1 VTTTEKRITGII
13 GKLSPEEKAKLV
25 IEDIFRDEL
34 VLSPDAQNK
43 MFQAMGAEEGRR
55 YNAYIDRYSRLK
67 NVVVFLQDMANKVKM
82 DLLERDRILWYQ
94 KGLEEMVDGLSFSEE
109 GKALLVDN
117 PNLQP
122 GKPIEVRLAF
132 ATLSLGVWGRN
143 RQTYPADNTTQVA
156 LREKP
161 RAALDL
167 YAQRIRE
174 AAADMKAI
182 LAYVVKEAQEMGL
195 DVVEGWARNAVED
208 VRQHDRP
215 PQEVQIDY
223 LMEKAREDGL
233 EATREDAREALTQ
246 FVCTLPNVQKDG
258 DIDWP
263 LVWEELR
270 THNPRGAWSGAI
282 IPVDRRWQLVWED
295 VEAHSETGRRI
306 REAPENFTPASW
318 DTAGESLPPSILEFL
333 KAGTREKAGK

>member
-1 VTTTEKRITGII
+1 VTTTEKRLTGII

-25 IEDIFRDEL
+25 IEDIFRDEPA
-34 VLSPDAQNK
+34 LSPDAKNK
-43 MFQAMGAEEGRR
+43 MLQTMGAEEGRR

-67 NVVVFLQDMANKVKM
+67 NEVVFLQDMANKVKM

-117 PNLQP
+117 PNLKP
-122 GKPIEVRLAF
+122 GKPLEVRLAF
-132 ATLSLGVWGRN
+132 ATLRLGVWGRK
-143 RQTYPADNTTQVA
+143 RQPFPSAGPPQVE

-161 RAALDL
+161 LAALDL
-167 YAQRIRE
+167 YAKRIRE

-182 LAYVVKEAQEMGL
+182 LAYVVEEAQAMGL
-195 DVVEGWARNAVED
+195 DVVEGWAQDAVEN
-208 VRQHDRP
+208 VRHHDRP
-215 PQEVQIDY
+215 PEEAQIDY
-223 LMEKAREDGL
+223 LMKKAREDGW
-233 EATREDAREALTQ
+233 EATREDAKEALTK
-246 FVCTLPNVQKDG
+246 FVLTLPNVQKDG

-282 IPVDRRWQLVWED
+282 LHIDKRWQLVWED
-295 VEAHSETGRRI
+295 VEANSETGRRI

-318 DTAGESLPPSILEFL
+318 DATVESLPPSILEFF
-333 KAGTREKAGK
+333 KAGTRERAGE